1 MQPNVIM
8 ILIDDLGWMDLS
20 CQGSSFYE
28 TPHIDQLRRE
38 GMAFD
43 QAYAA
48 CPVCSPSRA
57 SILSGK
63 YPARLK
69 VTDWIDH
76 ENYHPC
82 RGKLIDAPYIK
93 ELPVSEFS
101 MAKAFQEAGYQT
113 WHVGKWHLGKE
124 AAYPEH
130 HGFDV
135 NLGGSWWGHP
145 KKGYFSPYHM
155 ENLSDGPEGE
165 YLTDRIGAEAAALIR
180 SRDRQR
186 PF

>member
-1 MQPNVIM
+1 MADKENSVSLTDMKTINVSKDGAVLCSMIERGLQQGGKVMQPNVIM

-28 TPHIDQLRRE
+28 TPNIDKLCAE

-57 SILSGK
+57 SILTGK

-82 RGKLIDAPYIK
+82 RGKLIDAPLC
-93 ELPVSEFS
+93 E
-101 MAKAFQEAGYQT
+101 
-113 WHVGKWHLGKE
+113 
-124 AAYPEH
+124 
-130 HGFDV
+130 
-135 NLGGSWWGHP
+135 
-145 KKGYFSPYHM
+145 
-155 ENLSDGPEGE
+155 
-165 YLTDRIGAEAAALIR
+165 RAAA
-180 SRDRQR
+180 Q
-186 PF
+186 

>member
-82 RGKLIDAPYIK
+82 RGKLIDAPYIQGAVGQRVLDG
-93 ELPVSEFS
+93 ESVS
-101 MAKAFQEAGYQT
+101 
-113 WHVGKWHLGKE
+113 
-124 AAYPEH
+124 
-130 HGFDV
+130 
-135 NLGGSWWGHP
+135 GSR
-145 KKGYFSPYHM
+145 
-155 ENLSDGPEGE
+155 LSDLACRKMASGKRS
-165 YLTDRIGAEAAALIR
+165 DVSGA
-180 SRDRQR
+180 SRL
-186 PF
+186 

>member
-28 TPHIDQLRRE
+28 TPNIDKLCAE

-57 SILSGK
+57 SILTGK

-82 RGKLIDAPYIK
+82 RGKLIDAPYVK
-93 ELPVSEFS
+93 ELPLSEFS
-101 MAKAFQEAGYQT
+101 LAKAFQEAGYQT
-113 WHVGKWHLGKE
+113 WHVGKWHLGK
-124 AAYPEH
+124 P
-130 HGFDV
+130 
-135 NLGGSWWGHP
+135 P
-145 KKGYFSPYHM
+145 
-155 ENLSDGPEGE
+155 
-165 YLTDRIGAEAAALIR
+165 LIR
-180 SRDRQR
+180 SSMALMSTAAEAGGDIRRKAISVR
-186 PF
+186 TTWKISVMVRKGNI